1 MKLLKD
7 SLKIE
12 KYAIHQNSNSIN
24 RRPGSHIH
32 KNISQLVLAAVL
44 AAFKKFNLTSNTQ
57 GRVKGLFGGRHSC
70 VLNTF
75 WQNIFLFEQV
85 SVKSCSWQREQS
97 VCWSQFYRSAINA
110 DISDIYITLTSESR
124 RHQCNVKNTNN
135 PSFNKIERNWEYLLK

>member
-1 MKLLKD
+1 M
-7 SLKIE
+7 KIE

-32 KNISQLVLAAVL
+32 KKYFSTCVGGSSGGFQEIQFDIEHAR
-44 AAFKKFNLTSNTQ
+44 K
-57 GRVKGLFGGRHSC
+57 GDGLFGGRHSC

-135 PSFNKIERNWEYLLK
+135 PSFNKIERNWEYLLR